1 MAFADTMHEYKAILG
16 LFGIFS
22 GNHCNNMR
30 VGSYTFVRLNTMVQM
45 DMGLGYWVP
54 HIPHNR
60 NLLQLAGNLLECEGQ
75 CT

>member
-1 MAFADTMHEYKAILG
+1 MHEYKAILG

-54 HIPHNR
+54 HMQDIR
-60 NLLQLAGNLLECEGQ
+60 EYSIIETCLNLLGLA
-75 CT
+75 